1 MLKKVKKVLKSLILG
16 DRGLEI
22 HRYGAGSTLF
32 VAIYRRLLIGHW
44 RHHFESTFLVWHA
57 WAHWWKVVGN
67 PQILRPNWHF
77 DMMEDDTI
85 QCMFLAWGAWN
96 TLYWL
101 TDVAHCLK
109 ITQNVSLNFW
119 LWHFPPFFILLKL
132 IYLVTL
138 FDNLQVYTN
147 TLRSQFWMIL
157 FLWFSNIVKVFL
169 GYLYLFRYF

>member
-1 MLKKVKKVLKSLILG
+1 MREILTCMSLFLNQFYICVLKKVKKVLKSLILG

-22 HRYGAGSTLF
+22 HRYGAWSTLF

-101 TDVAHCLK
+101 NDVPRCLNTIEKVSYNIKSTKNVELGEFLKNWSLPSSSVNRQANFERPK
-109 ITQNVSLNFW
+109 IGR
-119 LWHFPPFFILLKL
+119 KC
-132 IYLVTL
+132 
-138 FDNLQVYTN
+138 
-147 TLRSQFWMIL
+147 
-157 FLWFSNIVKVFL
+157 
-169 GYLYLFRYF
+169 